1 MNAAVPLAVC
11 AAILFGAALVVL
23 KFGLR
28 HATPALGASVSIPS
42 TMLMFWALSPWF
54 LDTSGFEWIA
64 ACIFALVGLV
74 FPAIVT
80 LLTFGA
86 TRRMGPTVTNATSST
101 APLFAI
107 LFAAAFIGESLTAT
121 RATGAFILALGV
133 AALSLSPVRSPRQW
147 PLWLLAL
154 PLLASAVRG
163 GALTLTKHGLNLWPE
178 PFAASLIGYSVS
190 AAVIVAVH
198 SMGSNQGRPQ
208 SSLRAALPWFIAVGA
223 LNGCA
228 VLAMYTA
235 LGKGEVGL
243 VSPLIASSPLFTLL
257 LSLAFLRDERMGF
270 HVWLGVALTVAGA
283 GLVVQ

>member
-1 MNAAVPLAVC
+1 MRAGRRELRSVMPQQRLDLGC
-11 AAILFGAALVVL
+11 
-23 KFGLR
+23 GLR
-28 HATPALGASVSIPS
+28 PA
-42 TMLMFWALSPWF
+42 
-54 LDTSGFEWIA
+54 EWIA
-64 ACIFALVGLV
+64 ACIFAAVGLV

-80 LLTFGA
+80 LLTFSA

-107 LFAAAFIGESLTAT
+107 LFAAAFIGEQLTSA
-121 RATGAFILALGV
+121 RVAGAIILALGV

-178 PFAASLIGYSVS
+178 PFAASLIGYTVS
-190 AAVIVAVH
+190 AAVIVAV
-198 SMGSNQGRPQ
+198 QGTRSGEGGPQ
-208 SSLRAALPWFIAVGA
+208 SSLRAALPWFMAVGA
-223 LNGCA
+223 LNGFA

-243 VSPLIASSPLFTLL
+243 VSPLVASSPLFTLL
-257 LSLAFLRDERMGF
+257 LSLVFLRDERMGL